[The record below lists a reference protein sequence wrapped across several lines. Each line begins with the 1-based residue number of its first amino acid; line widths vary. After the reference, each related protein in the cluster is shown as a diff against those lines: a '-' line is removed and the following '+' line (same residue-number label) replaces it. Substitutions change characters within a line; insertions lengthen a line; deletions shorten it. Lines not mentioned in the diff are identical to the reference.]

1 MFYHI
6 EQNVSLF
13 IVMESYQETA
23 YCLLVLLGS
32 KISHGFHCTKK

>member
-1 MFYHI
+1 MFYRV

-13 IVMESYQETA
+13 IVMESYQDTA

-32 KISHGFHCTKK
+32 KTVQKNEVFR